1 MKVMNKLITRIK
13 AWLNDKS
20 YRKKYRYYY
29 LLTFAIPIAVV
40 LIFNML
46 TQYVVKNQV
55 VVSSEKI
62 LNQFFNVLDERFNA
76 VVEDAHAIAK
86 EESLRIYARLSA
98 QESEKRFYIRLP
110 IKDMLN
116 DYNINNVYEDV
127 LVYFAFDDYVI
138 SGAFNKV
145 GGTKSIREYA
155 RAGYTEDENF
165 LTAFEEIVKC
175 ESIVPQFKTIRTET
189 EEYLCV
195 SVKQR
200 LTKDISQNYTVTLMM
215 DKRFWDSQIGEKVLE
230 KGENVILF
238 DEDGSILFSYNNK
251 PVMEELAEKYR
262 RSGIYE
268 VEMNGQ
274 NYTIL
279 VQKSDVMKGYYV
291 MEISHEIFFK
301 PLSVIRS
308 ISFVSIILS
317 IIIGIGVSLK
327 MNQKTYSPIEMAVA
341 IYQDKTKEKFDA
353 SIHNEFEFMIES
365 LRKKDEEKERIHRRK
380 REDEELSRKKEFLLA
395 VLEGKE
401 MNDDEMEML
410 EKQVTCSQRLFGGV
424 MQLETCG
431 KAGWD
436 LISFIVNNVFGELVG
451 EKCQCDI
458 LSVSGMRH
466 IFILSLK
473 EEEQEEEVIALFR
486 EGILFLRQRFG
497 VEAVLGMGNTCNG
510 LYDLRN
516 MYREAQKALEYR
528 FLLKEDVVIRYR
540 DIQGRHMGNSVY
552 ENNPMFHMVKDFL
565 KKEKTDE
572 KSAHVFLDHLVNE
585 YGINAG
591 ASIEDVENFR
601 REMLSVLNRIWMN
614 YDLEYFQRNAYIT
627 QLEEAE
633 YLDEYLKILATILYE
648 TGKETQD
655 NENRKF
661 LVQQIKRYVEEN
673 FASPDL
679 NVNSVGK
686 EIGLQAAYLSKI
698 FREEYGVLLINY
710 ISLVRINYAKKLL
723 KETRM
728 TLEEIAEN
736 TGFLSVN
743 VFINNFKK
751 ITNVTPGKYRTASR
765 SVGIEEGKA
774 DDI

>member
-1 MKVMNKLITRIK
+1 MNKLISRIK
-13 AWLNDKS
+13 AWSNDKS

-29 LLTFAIPIAVV
+29 LLTFAIPIAVI
-40 LIFNML
+40 LLFNVI
-46 TQYVVKNQV
+46 TQHVVKNQV

-76 VVEDAHAIAK
+76 VIEDARAIVK
-86 EESLRIYARLSA
+86 EEDLRIYARLSA
-98 QESEKRFYIRLP
+98 QESEKRFSVRLP
-110 IKDMLN
+110 IKDMLY
-116 DYNINNVYEDV
+116 DYNIDKIYEDV
-127 LVYFAFDDYVI
+127 LVWFTSEDYVI
-138 SGAFNKV
+138 SGALKV

-155 RAGYTEDENF
+155 RVGYTEEESF

-175 ESIVPQFKTIRTET
+175 ESIVPQFKTISVGT

-200 LTKDISQNYTVTLMM
+200 LTKDVSQNYAVTLMM
-215 DKRFWDSQIGEKVLE
+215 DKSFLERQIGEKVLE

-238 DEDGSILFSYNNK
+238 DEEGSILFSYNK
-251 PVMEELAEKYR
+251 PILEELEEKYR

-301 PLSVIRS
+301 PLSVIRT

-317 IIIGIGVSLK
+317 IIVGISVSFK
-327 MNQKTYSPIEMAVA
+327 MNQNTYSPIEMAVA

-380 REDEELSRKKEFLLA
+380 QEDEELSRKKEFLLA

-410 EKQVTCSQRLFGGV
+410 EKRVTCSQRLFGGV
-424 MQLETCG
+424 MQLKSCG

-466 IFILSLK
+466 IFILSLQ

-486 EGILFLRQRFG
+486 EGILFLRQHFG
-497 VEAVLGMGNTCNG
+497 VEAVLGVGNTCNG
-510 LYDLRN
+510 LYGLRN
-516 MYREAQKALEYR
+516 MYREAQKALEYQ
-528 FLLKEDVVIRYR
+528 FLLKEDVVIIYR
-540 DIQGRHMGNSVY
+540 DIQGRHMGSAVY
-552 ENNPMFHMVKDFL
+552 ENNPMFHMVKEFL
-565 KKEKTDE
+565 KKEKTEE
-572 KSAHVFLDHLVNE
+572 KSAHVFLNHLVNE

-601 REMLSVLNRIWMN
+601 REMLSALNRIWMN
-614 YDLEYFQRNAYIT
+614 HDLEYFQRNAYIT

-633 YLDEYLKILATILYE
+633 YLDEYLEILAMILYE
-648 TGKETQD
+648 TGKESQD

-661 LVQQIKRYVEEN
+661 LVQQIRRYVEEN
-673 FASPDL
+673 YASPDL

-710 ISLVRINYAKKLL
+710 ISLVRINHAKKLL
-723 KETRM
+723 KDTRM
-728 TLEEIAEN
+728 TLEEIAEK

-765 SVGIEEGKA
+765 SVDMDEGKA
-774 DDI
+774 ENN